1 MCIKGKIWD
10 PDLATIVRKP
20 EKSEDSR
27 RKAEADPTGC
37 KDTTFTDSPLL
48 RLKAKNSSSV
58 SLAIIKKAAPH
69 SHGVLLF
76 IEEALFKSLS
86 VFP

>member
-1 MCIKGKIWD
+1 MCIKGKFWD

-37 KDTTFTDSPLL
+37 KDTTFTDSPPLTSQSQ
-48 RLKAKNSSSV
+48 KSSSV
-58 SLAIIKKAAPH
+58 SLAII
-69 SHGVLLF
+69 
-76 IEEALFKSLS
+76 EKSS
-86 VFP
+86 TPFPWGTAFY

>member
-1 MCIKGKIWD
+1 MCIKERLRD
-10 PDLATIVRKP
+10 PDLATIVRKT
-20 EKSEDSR
+20 EKSEAIR
-27 RKAEADPTGC
+27 CKAEADPTDG
-37 KDTTFTDSPLL
+37 KDTTFTDFPLL

-86 VFP
+86 AFP